1 MIANI
6 RPSGDAY
13 LMEDFYYAGGL
24 LGLLTRLTPFLDLE
38 AINVSGKSWRES
50 LEGARVY
57 NDDVIRPLDKPIYAE
72 GALAVLRGN
81 LAADGCV
88 MKPSAA
94 APHLLRHSGPALV
107 FDNYAELKAN
117 IDRDDLDVTADTVL
131 VLRNAGPRG
140 APGMPEWGM
149 LPIPKKLLKQGVRDM
164 VRISDARMSGTAYG
178 ACILHVA
185 PESYLGG
192 TLALVRTGDR
202 ITVDVPARRLQ
213 LEVSDEELARR
224 RAALPAPPPRY
235 ERGYG
240 WMFSQRVTQADKGCD
255 FDFLQTD
262 FGAPVP
268 EPDIY

>member
-1 MIANI
+1 
-6 RPSGDAY
+6 
-13 LMEDFYYAGGL
+13 
-24 LGLLTRLTPFLDLE
+24 
-38 AINVSGKSWRES
+38 
-50 LEGARVY
+50 
-57 NDDVIRPLDKPIYAE
+57 
-72 GALAVLRGN
+72 
-81 LAADGCV
+81 V

-107 FDNYAELKAN
+107 FDTYAELKAN

-185 PESYLGG
+185 PESWLGG

-213 LEVSDEELARR
+213 LEVADAELARR
-224 RAALPAPPPRY
+224 RAALPAPAPRY

-262 FGAPVP
+262 FGAPVK
-268 EPDIY
+268 EPDIF